1 MSIYLSREAQG
12 LVEILGRYLSAL
24 EHYFVSLPFTSKVFM
39 TLTLYIVTTLPTFL
53 NIDSNECLILSKGES
68 GANVLVGIQ
77 VPPIELNEFRY
88 IANNLGYEYEIESDN
103 IGFQLLMR

>member
-1 MSIYLSREAQG
+1 M
-12 LVEILGRYLSAL
+12 
-24 EHYFVSLPFTSKVFM
+24 
-39 TLTLYIVTTLPTFL
+39 L
-53 NIDSNECLILSKGES
+53 NTISKGES